1 MNRTEEFD
9 DCNLFQ
15 RFREFRW
22 ENKKLVKNK
31 KFPIILNSTL
41 GGRDDTNS
49 DKYKK
54 TENSRKITLGKLEKT
69 CLFRIS
75 YKSPQVAALR
85 A

>member
-15 RFREFRW
+15 WFRGFRW

-31 KFPIILNSTL
+31 KFTIILNLTL
-41 GGRDDTNS
+41 RGRDGPNR

-75 YKSPQVAALR
+75 
-85 A
+85 